1 MWALGQCEKI
11 WNQRGRTYEGAAKKW
26 LTVKVLIATIKID
39 LWCLIPAS
47 LWISTKFIVIKFLP
61 CIITAISC
69 PFFFSHFFTLAIL
82 NGATHIFTDRLFL
95 KSGYSFSCYLQNL
108 RRIMLECICYTN
120 RSCNHSYI
128 SFAVIPTL

>member
-26 LTVKVLIATIKID
+26 LTVKILIATIKIN

-61 CIITAISC
+61 SSQ
-69 PFFFSHFFTLAIL
+69 PFLAHSFFHIFSHWPFWM
-82 NGATHIFTDRLFL
+82 GPHIFLQPGCFWN
-95 KSGYSFSCYLQNL
+95 SGYSFSCYLHNL
-108 RRIMLECICYTN
+108 RRIILECICYTN
-120 RSCNHSYI
+120 HSCNHSYI